1 MLKVS
6 IKQNLIITIV
16 SKNYVKIKTISE
28 KTNHDRKRNRKY
40 CGNKN
45 EKKTF
50 VEQTKALQAQHM
62 LPRGVPKGVSMQF
75 HLRGRDKKSGPFSL
89 KEIC

>member
-1 MLKVS
+1 MIEKEIENIVE
-6 IKQNLIITIV
+6 IKM
-16 SKNYVKIKTISE
+16 
-28 KTNHDRKRNRKY
+28 
-40 CGNKN
+40 
-45 EKKTF
+45 KKAF

>member
-16 SKNYVKIKTISE
+16 SKNYVKIKIISE

-45 EKKTF
+45 EKK
-50 VEQTKALQAQHM
+50 L
-62 LPRGVPKGVSMQF
+62 L
-75 HLRGRDKKSGPFSL
+75 
-89 KEIC
+89 